1 MGVGAR
7 HVREWSSDFSLSAM
21 WVRDFL
27 LLLDIFACMEKIDLA
42 CFGKQLFFH

>member
-27 LLLDIFACMEKIDLA
+27 LLLDIFASMDKIVMA
-42 CFGKQLFFH
+42 YFGKQLFSH